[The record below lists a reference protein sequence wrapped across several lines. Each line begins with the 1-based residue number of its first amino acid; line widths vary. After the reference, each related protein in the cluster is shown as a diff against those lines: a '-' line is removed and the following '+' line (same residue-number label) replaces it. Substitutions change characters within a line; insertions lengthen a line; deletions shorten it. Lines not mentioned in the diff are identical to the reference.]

1 MEVCIHAK
9 TFFTCMNGTHTV
21 MHRYGVW
28 YGSAT
33 HPCNTLTCCY
43 GSVMEVVWKFVMKV
57 CYGSLLWKFVMEVCY
72 GSATHPCNTLTCCYG
87 SLLWRWYGSL
97 VWSLLWKFVM
107 EVVWK
112 FVMEVCYGNGTEIWY
127 GSATHPCNTLSCTYI
142 SETQHLTGRKTTFGG
157 IHCSSG
163 MKRTLLTPC
172 MQSE

>member
-1 MEVCIHAK
+1 MEVC
-9 TFFTCMNGTHTV
+9 
-21 MHRYGVW
+21 Y
-28 YGSAT
+28 
-33 HPCNTLTCCY
+33 
-43 GSVMEVVWKFVMKV
+43 E
-57 CYGSLLWKFVMEVCY
+57 SLLWKFVMEVCY
-72 GSATHPCNTLTCCYG
+72 GS
-87 SLLWRWYGSL
+87 LLWKCNPPMQHVDL
-97 VWSLLWKFVM
+97 LLWKFVM
-107 EVVWK
+107 EVVWKFGMKFAMEICYGSGMEVCYGSLLWK